1 MSINIIKYLVLIPL
15 NSIALLLSLTPYNS
29 EPFLI
34 FATLTGM
41 LPLLSEVLLS
51 LKSNKYNLG
60 LPVLVTFLV
69 LLYLKEYRL
78 DAFFVLLILIGG
90 SYKEY
95 INWRVRKSITDISI
109 ALPHTAFLKL
119 QELTEVDISKIR
131 AGDIVVVKK
140 GDRVPV
146 DGTLISDN
154 AILDEAVVSGES
166 KPVSKKNGDPV
177 TAGSISQSN
186 YIEIKSTGTAQTSTL
201 AQVQKMVNEAQAR
214 SAPLAS
220 FTIRYAEITSIVA
233 FLFVVIVF
241 LLGNNLYQALAL
253 WVALV
258 PVIFAIIVP
267 VATTIGITIL
277 TKQGVLIKSAEASES
292 LTKINTF
299 VFDKTGTLTTGEPEI
314 TDFRTFLHFKQEE
327 LLQLAASLENYSDHP
342 LARPIISES
351 RKRNLDMLQL
361 TNITVTE
368 GKGISGFNNEE
379 EIVIGNSAMLLE
391 RGISIDRQITNVIND
406 KELKGSSV
414 VYIAIGDKLAGLFFI
429 EDEIREEAAAVI
441 RRLKQRGYDIIMLSG
456 DKTEVAAKIAS
467 QLGITEVHSEMLP
480 GSKQIL
486 IRDLKAKGMRLA
498 MVGDGI
504 NDAPALAEADV
515 GIAIGT
521 YGADLT
527 LNSADIVLL
536 NGNLTKLLQA
546 IDGSKQVFGIIKQD
560 LIIATVIHFATA
572 LLVLFNISGI
582 TGSISA

>member
-177 TAGSISQSN
+177 TPGSISQSN

-201 AQVQKMVNEAQAR
+201 AHVQKMVNE
-214 SAPLAS
+214 
-220 FTIRYAEITSIVA
+220 
-233 FLFVVIVF
+233 
-241 LLGNNLYQALAL
+241 
-253 WVALV
+253 
-258 PVIFAIIVP
+258 
-267 VATTIGITIL
+267 
-277 TKQGVLIKSAEASES
+277 
-292 LTKINTF
+292 
-299 VFDKTGTLTTGEPEI
+299 
-314 TDFRTFLHFKQEE
+314 
-327 LLQLAASLENYSDHP
+327 
-342 LARPIISES
+342 
-351 RKRNLDMLQL
+351 
-361 TNITVTE
+361 
-368 GKGISGFNNEE
+368 
-379 EIVIGNSAMLLE
+379 
-391 RGISIDRQITNVIND
+391 
-406 KELKGSSV
+406 
-414 VYIAIGDKLAGLFFI
+414 
-429 EDEIREEAAAVI
+429 
-441 RRLKQRGYDIIMLSG
+441 
-456 DKTEVAAKIAS
+456 
-467 QLGITEVHSEMLP
+467 
-480 GSKQIL
+480 
-486 IRDLKAKGMRLA
+486 
-498 MVGDGI
+498 
-504 NDAPALAEADV
+504 
-515 GIAIGT
+515 
-521 YGADLT
+521 
-527 LNSADIVLL
+527 
-536 NGNLTKLLQA
+536 
-546 IDGSKQVFGIIKQD
+546 
-560 LIIATVIHFATA
+560 
-572 LLVLFNISGI
+572 
-582 TGSISA
+582 